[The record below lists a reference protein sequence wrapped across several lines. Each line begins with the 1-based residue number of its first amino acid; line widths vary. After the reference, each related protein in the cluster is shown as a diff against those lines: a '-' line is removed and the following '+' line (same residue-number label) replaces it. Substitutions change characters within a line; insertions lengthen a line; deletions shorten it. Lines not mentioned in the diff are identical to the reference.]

1 MSGGVGRGQ
10 FTGELLSEEHRRH
23 IFEGEPDED
32 LIEGLEPDQL
42 VEVMNRHLGRAV
54 VGPSVAA
61 GLWAL
66 RLVLLVLAAMA
77 IYSFVTAVRGGS

>member
-1 MSGGVGRGQ
+1 MTGSAGRAE

-42 VEVMNRHLGRAV
+42 VEVMNRRLPRASLGRGTATF
-54 VGPSVAA
+54 
-61 GLWAL
+61 LWLL
-66 RLVLLVLAAMA
+66 RVLLLLLAAMA
-77 IYSFVTAVRGGS
+77 LFSFVAALRPGS